1 MKLDRA
7 QLDAVMEVYNVA
19 IGRAVT
25 TLADPLNLHFSRR
38 DALSETFDLSVLGIT
53 LAQHVGNSGDV
64 AMCTLSGHLAG
75 VAALVFKKTSGF
87 KLVNLH
93 EHKPIDD
100 LPASPEKAFE
110 SLRAHADSAL
120 DAIARSLASQTHIEI
135 DREPARLLR
144 CNQAVETLIESFPQT
159 IARRTREI
167 ALSVHTISTD
177 DAAIQGAAI
186 IAADPAGFTAF
197 LRSSRLAA

>member
-38 DALSETFDLSVLGIT
+38 DALSDTFDLSVLGIT

-75 VAALVFKKTSGF
+75 VAAAVFKKTSGF

-93 EHKPIDD
+93 DRKPIDD
-100 LPASPEKAFE
+100 LPASPDKAFDA
-110 SLRAHADSAL
+110 LRTHADGAL
-120 DAIARSLASQTHIEI
+120 QAIASSLSAQTHIEI
-135 DREPARLLR
+135 DREPARLVR
-144 CNQAVETLIESFPQT
+144 CNQSIEALLESFPQT

-167 ALSVHTISTD
+167 AVSLHTISTD
-177 DAAIQGAAI
+177 DAAIQGAI
-186 IAADPAGFTAF
+186 LIAADPAGFTAF